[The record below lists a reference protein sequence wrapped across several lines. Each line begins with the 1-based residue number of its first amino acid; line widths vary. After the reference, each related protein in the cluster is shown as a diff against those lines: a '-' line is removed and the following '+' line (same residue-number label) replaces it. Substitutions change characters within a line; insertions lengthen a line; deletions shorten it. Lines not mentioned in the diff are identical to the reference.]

1 MLKRTIC
8 VLISVFLIV
17 TLVGCNSQPTEVTGN
32 IEGSAEV
39 ERTYTT
45 LYSDNDDLLY
55 ENPNRGFRGY
65 VEVVNFEKSEE
76 ELVKGLD
83 QWMKRHIDHVK
94 AQSTVCYI
102 YPTDYRGKPLDDKFF
117 NTLQWVFDW
126 ARDRKIQLNLR
137 FAYYHTLY
145 FADRTPTTEEI
156 MLHLEQIAENGIVER
171 NKDTIHALQVGF
183 VGRYGEWHSEDTETD
198 HQKIIDTFY
207 EKLLPDGVYPQ
218 TRKPEYKNLL
228 ADTVPAKKVTGFHMD
243 SFFGIQDSSQYG
255 SGNFSIGMEDWE
267 QAVKEGAYAPQDG
280 ELYFQGQFEH
290 DLGFFPDGYA
300 CLLGMSQLRMTTFSS
315 ENSYLETVGTGTSAM
330 QQWMNQPV
338 TEKWLKE
345 YKLPYSENWFLNQK
359 GETVERSVFE
369 YIRHYLGYRLTATA
383 LKTTAADRK
392 LNVSLDL
399 ENHGFSAAFNI
410 TSRLVILDADGNIVS
425 EAAAGDPTTWHST
438 NPDNYKDRKQLSHN
452 ISAELTLPETAGSYR
467 IGLNLTSKSGATA
480 RLDNNIPYEHGC
492 NILHSFEI
500 K

>member
-55 ENPNRGFRGY
+55 DNPNRGFRGY

-198 HQKIIDTFY
+198 HQKIIDAFY

-290 DLGFFPDGYA
+290 DLGFFPDGVFI
-300 CLLGMSQLRMTTFSS
+300 LRF
-315 ENSYLETVGTGTSAM
+315 NS
-330 QQWMNQPV
+330 
-338 TEKWLKE
+338 
-345 YKLPYSENWFLNQK
+345 
-359 GETVERSVFE
+359 
-369 YIRHYLGYRLTATA
+369 
-383 LKTTAADRK
+383 ADRLELGFAFLYSARYVAK
-392 LNVSLDL
+392 LRQCRIVFQLCGIRLSALFVKL
-399 ENHGFSAAFNI
+399 SVKFSHR
-410 TSRLVILDADGNIVS
+410 SG
-425 EAAAGDPTTWHST
+425 
-438 NPDNYKDRKQLSHN
+438 KQ
-452 ISAELTLPETAGSYR
+452 
-467 IGLNLTSKSGATA
+467 
-480 RLDNNIPYEHGC
+480 
-492 NILHSFEI
+492 
-500 K
+500 